1 MQKAEELVSILIKI
15 LNQNSKETIL
25 GYIYWYPCMDP
36 AEFNDVY
43 LHDVLEKLKWKQD
56 CGTNDGQIF

>member
-1 MQKAEELVSILIKI
+1 
-15 LNQNSKETIL
+15 
-25 GYIYWYPCMDP
+25 MDP